1 MELIVDGELADRTQV
16 LRMLGA
22 FAGLAL
28 ALAALGG
35 YGVLSCIVSERTR
48 EIGLRMALGA
58 RRWDVMRLILGCS
71 ARLTGIG
78 LVVGMLAA
86 LGGTRMLSSLL
97 FGVSA
102 VDPATFAA
110 VSAGIAGVALFA
122 SLVPVLRAAALDP
135 IVTLRDE

>member
-110 VSAGIAGVALFA
+110 VSAGIACVALFA